1 MEIQTILQLCAY
13 YLDEV
18 FYKILKKLST
28 LKKKIISHINGLLI
42 FIEIKQK
49 KKKLKKKIKM
59 ADSKKTH
66 FSAPPILNIFLLKLH
81 GLVLGL
87 VGLIDA

>member
-49 KKKLKKKIKM
+49 KKNLKKK
-59 ADSKKTH
+59 SKWPTQKK
-66 FSAPPILNIFLLKLH
+66 IIFQLRQFLIFFYENF
-81 GLVLGL
+81 VDRSLG
-87 VGLIDA
+87 

>member
-49 KKKLKKKIKM
+49 KKKFWKKK
-59 ADSKKTH
+59 SKWPTQKKLIFQLRQFLI
-66 FSAPPILNIFLLKLH
+66 FSY
-81 GLVLGL
+81 
-87 VGLIDA
+87 